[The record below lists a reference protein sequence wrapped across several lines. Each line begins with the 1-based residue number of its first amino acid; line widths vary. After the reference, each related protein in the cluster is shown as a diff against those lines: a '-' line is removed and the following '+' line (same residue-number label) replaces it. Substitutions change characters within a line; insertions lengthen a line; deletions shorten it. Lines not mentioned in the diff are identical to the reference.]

1 MSRPH
6 ADPRLVA
13 SVAAGGALGS
23 LARYGLSHA
32 LPSVGGW
39 PVATLTENL
48 LGAFL
53 LGLLLETLGRA
64 GAETPRRRWL
74 RLTLGTGV
82 LGGFTTYS
90 ALALETHGLLAEGRA
105 GMALGYA
112 LLTVLG
118 GTVNGAHVYG
128 TFPGLATA
136 QLYEGT
142 DVAVTTDYRRVI
154 SEALI
159 RRMGNPNIYYAF
171 PGYSG
176 YAPLGIFQGTDLPP
190 SNYDAIF
197 KNGFDGN

>member
-23 LARYGLSHA
+23 LARYGLNHA

-53 LGLLLETLGRA
+53 LGLLLEALGRA

-105 GMALGYA
+105 GVALGYA

-118 GTVNGAHVYG
+118 GTVTCLAGMALAARRGSRARPAVVDEAEAAAVEDGAR
-128 TFPGLATA
+128 P
-136 QLYEGT
+136 
-142 DVAVTTDYRRVI
+142 
-154 SEALI
+154 
-159 RRMGNPNIYYAF
+159 
-171 PGYSG
+171 
-176 YAPLGIFQGTDLPP
+176 
-190 SNYDAIF
+190 
-197 KNGFDGN
+197 

>member
-13 SVAAGGALGS
+13 GVAAGGAFGT

-32 LPSVGGW
+32 LPPMAGW

-53 LGLLLETLGRA
+53 LGLLLEALGRG

-90 ALALETHGLLAEGRA
+90 ALALETHGLLAGGRVGA
-105 GMALGYA
+105 ALGYA
-112 LLTVLG
+112 LLTVVG
-118 GTVNGAHVYG
+118 GTATCLAGVALAAGRDSGGGRAVPQDPEAAAVEDGA
-128 TFPGLATA
+128 
-136 QLYEGT
+136 
-142 DVAVTTDYRRVI
+142 R
-154 SEALI
+154 S
-159 RRMGNPNIYYAF
+159 
-171 PGYSG
+171 
-176 YAPLGIFQGTDLPP
+176 
-190 SNYDAIF
+190 
-197 KNGFDGN
+197 